1 MAGLYASPAK
11 TVKPLRGGDGASLEA
26 RVLKGAEYHSASEE
40 GDMTIERAI
49 DSIWRS
55 GQAGVYFP
63 EEWKGKLSQR
73 QGYDVQLGILT
84 RHIAAGDAHV
94 GWKVG
99 LTAKATQD
107 HFGLYEPVFGFLLR
121 SGAQPSGAVFPFS
134 DSIGLGF
141 ENELC
146 LTVGTTL
153 QGPGVSVDQAR
164 AAIAGAAPALEIV
177 EMRGDPRGDLSL
189 ALADNVL
196 QKAFVTGTLTSP
208 LPGGVDLS
216 EATVDVFVNGEH
228 QEQARG
234 AEVLGNPAAS
244 VAWLANKLAEFGRRL
259 EPGMQIM
266 SGSLTRL
273 YSVNKGD
280 RVEARFVPFGVVS
293 ARFP

>member
-1 MAGLYASPAK
+1 MN
-11 TVKPLRGGDGASLEA
+11 
-26 RVLKGAEYHSASEE
+26 
-40 GDMTIERAI
+40 IEHAI

-55 GQAGVYFP
+55 KQAGVYFP
-63 EEWKGKLSQR
+63 EEWQGKLSQR
-73 QGYDVQLGILT
+73 QGYEVQLGILS

-99 LTAKATQD
+99 LTAKATRD
-107 HFGLYEPVFGFLLR
+107 YFGLYEPVFGFLLR
-121 SGAQPSGAVFPFS
+121 SGAKASGAVFPFS
-134 DSIGLGF
+134 DLVGLGF

-146 LTVGTTL
+146 LTVGNPL

-164 AAIAGAAPALEIV
+164 AAIAAAAPALEIV
-177 EMRGDPRGDLSL
+177 EMRGDPKGDLSL
-189 ALADNVL
+189 ALADNAL
-196 QKAFVTGTLTSP
+196 QKAFVTGALSRP
-208 LPGGVDLS
+208 LRVGVDLS
-216 EATVDVFVNGEH
+216 EATVDVFVNGQH

-273 YSVNKGD
+273 YPVNKGD
-280 RVEARFVPFGVVS
+280 HVEARFVPFGVVS